1 MNTFHV
7 SLTVHRRKLL
17 GSWTTSLLKLVD
29 CYTAK
34 LENRY
39 TARLED
45 RFTAKLENRYTT
57 RLVDR

>member
-1 MNTFHV
+1 MNAFHV
-7 SLTVHRRKLL
+7 SLIVDRQKLL

-39 TARLED
+39 TTRLED
-45 RFTAKLENRYTT
+45 RFTSKLENRYTA